1 MDYPFFVKPIAAI
14 PDKLVRRLADL
25 AVKQDYSSHPHFSKS
40 QPVRTYI
47 GTRDFSCEL
56 GRLVH
61 AELLP
66 LIPMDLK
73 TVDMWEV
80 NKLDAGDS
88 IREHSDIASQNGAQ
102 GIKVVKSH
110 KIHIPLITNLQV
122 RFGHR
127 RTKDLPLTN
136 TLMLAGKAYAYNNY
150 VWHDV
155 HNGGLAARYQMT
167 IRFWD
172 PEWKDRARL
181 LERCGIKAHSAYEQ
195 DDS

>member
-1 MDYPFFVKPIAAI
+1 MDYPFFVKPIANI
-14 PDKLVRRLADL
+14 PEGLVTRLADL
-25 AVKQDYSSHPHFSKS
+25 AVQQDYTGHPHFSKS
-40 QPVRTYI
+40 QPVRAYI
-47 GTRDFSCEL
+47 GTRDFSCPL
-56 GRLVH
+56 GRLVQ

-66 LIPMDLK
+66 LIPMDTK

-80 NKLDAGDS
+80 NKLNPGDS

-102 GIKVVKSH
+102 GSKVVKSH

-127 RTKDLPLTN
+127 RTKELPLSN
-136 TLMLAGKAYAYNNY
+136 TSMPVGKAYAYNNY

-155 HNGGLAARYQMT
+155 HNGGLTARYQMT

-172 PEWKDRARL
+172 PDWADRAKL
-181 LERCGIKAHSAYEQ
+181 LAMFDIPTHSAYEVYE
-195 DDS
+195 